1 MNLVFDN
8 NCRKRL
14 IRCLMC
20 LFVASLFASC
30 IPQKHIVL
38 MQNKDNGETIFDKL
52 DSITS
57 RYMLQVNDY
66 LYITV
71 TSPEPKL
78 SSFFNPMQTG
88 GTTSTMSSK
97 EFYYYLIDDK
107 MDITFP
113 VVGKINLR
121 GCNQEMARVRIKEAI
136 SKYLNEFDVTVHL
149 ASNTY
154 TILGE
159 VNKQGQISM
168 SRDQITIYDA
178 IGNAGGF
185 TSYAKRS
192 KVQLLRKDAEGR
204 AHMYVLD
211 VTDDNIIN
219 SDFYYIYPNDVLYV
233 RPLRVKSLGFGEVF
247 TTSLITSLV
256 TLGVLIYGI
265 WK

>member
-1 MNLVFDN
+1 MFVF
-8 NCRKRL
+8 
-14 IRCLMC
+14 I
-20 LFVASLFASC
+20 VSIFASC
-30 IPQKHIVL
+30 IPQKHIML

-52 DSITS
+52 DTITS
-57 RYMLQVNDY
+57 RYRLQVNDY

-78 SSFFNPMQTG
+78 SSFFNPMQSG
-88 GTTSTMSSK
+88 GMSSTMSSK
-97 EFYYYLIDDK
+97 EFYYYLIDDN
-107 MDITFP
+107 MNIDFP
-113 VVGKINLR
+113 VVGKINLQ
-121 GCNQEMARVRIKEAI
+121 GCNLELARVRIKEAI

-168 SRDQITIYDA
+168 TRDQITIYDA

-185 TSYAKRS
+185 TSYAKRT
-192 KVQLLRKDAEGR
+192 KVQLLRKDPEGR

-233 RPLRVKSLGFGEVF
+233 RPLKVKSLGFGEVLS
-247 TTSLITSLV
+247 TSLVTSLITLY
-256 TLGVLIYGI
+256 LLIKSIGS
-265 WK
+265 